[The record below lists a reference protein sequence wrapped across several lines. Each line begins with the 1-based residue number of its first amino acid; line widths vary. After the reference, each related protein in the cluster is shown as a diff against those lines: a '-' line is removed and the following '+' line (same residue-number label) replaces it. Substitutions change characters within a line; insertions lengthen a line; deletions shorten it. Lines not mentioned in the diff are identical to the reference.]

1 MIEGDTLFDA
11 LATIVFN
18 TSFGLFVC
26 GITNDGY
33 IDRYEEDPIFLEN
46 KRVTGAFITQGE
58 AAFITYDKNYE

>member
-18 TSFGLFVC
+18 TSHGLFVC

-46 KRVTGAFITQGE
+46 KRVTGAFIT
-58 AAFITYDKNYE
+58 